1 MSIPFDEFDRR
12 LREADKAW
20 NVTVLGQ
27 VVFDMMMQDPAINFV
42 TVEKRLREHRS
53 RTYLLAAP
61 LDQRPEDTVAYRP
74 DGGEAEYW
82 IWMELHG
89 EGEAAR
95 VRASF
100 GCPTV
105 EENQA
110 RLRTTGFLGM

>member
-1 MSIPFDEFDRR
+1 MSIPFDEFDRC

-20 NVTVLGQ
+20 NVAVLGQ
-27 VVFDMMMQDPAINFV
+27 VVFEMMRMDPGISFI
-42 TVEKRLREHRS
+42 TVEKRLRETAS

-61 LDQRPEDTVAYRP
+61 LDQRPEGTVVHRP
-74 DGGEAEYW
+74 DGVEPKYW

-89 EGEAAR
+89 ETEAVK

-105 EENQA
+105 EENLV
-110 RLRTTGFLGM
+110 RLGTTGFLGV